1 MPLDFIGLQDDITA
15 YVKDAQHYQELI
27 EKQTQAAIDAL
38 RRFSSNPQVLRAHG
52 EKAHKRVALPTEED
66 PAGSIACS
74 APAADHSIVSV
85 DGSQIVPDRHTPP
98 YVALVNTGIIRFP
111 AGQSPL
117 KPVTLSKFYKY
128 EDLFDEANLISEDM
142 VNLDRDVMEMKYLN
156 EYSPKSEQPV
166 IALRDGMLELYH
178 EPRTEKWYRQKVEE
192 YSGYLNDL
200 KSKDVI
206 TAGYVD
212 KPRSRSLITLIDS
225 SLEQSGRAQDGITQF
240 PHITDTHVFSLLLEP
255 AQRSA
260 IFETRVP
267 GEPSSQEQEQKP
279 VFYFFY
285 LNVSQTAKPWVVRVE
300 IPEWV
305 ACDKEHD
312 NERDNEMVNILH
324 LALLQ
329 QCAIM
334 GSKPYPY
341 CLHRAHETA
350 VVHPHEKAVLE
361 KMINAGLCQTDKGI
375 EEVSHKQSLKD
386 QT

>member
-1 MPLDFIGLQDDITA
+1 MPLDFIGLQEDITA
-15 YVKDAQHYQELI
+15 YVKDAQQYQEQI
-27 EKQTQAAIDAL
+27 EEQTQAAIKDL
-38 RRFSSNPQVLRAHG
+38 QRFSPNPQDMRTRGKRAQN
-52 EKAHKRVALPTEED
+52 RVALPTDEH
-66 PAGSIACS
+66 PAGSFTCS
-74 APAADHSIVSV
+74 MPDTDYSIVSV

-98 YVALVNTGIIRFP
+98 FVALVNAGIVRFP
-111 AGQSPL
+111 AGQPPQKPL
-117 KPVTLSKFYKY
+117 TRSKLYKY
-128 EDLFDEANLISEDM
+128 EELFDEASLISEDM
-142 VNLDRDVMEMKYLN
+142 VNLDRDVMEMKYLK
-156 EYSPKSEQPV
+156 EYSLKAEPPV

-178 EPRTEKWYRQKVEE
+178 EPRSEKWYRQKVEE
-192 YSGYLNDL
+192 YSGYLDDL
-200 KSKDVI
+200 KSKHVI

-225 SLEQSGRAQDGITQF
+225 CLEQPNGITQF

-267 GEPSSQEQEQKP
+267 GNISSQGQKP
-279 VFYFFY
+279 IFYFFY
-285 LNVSQTAKPWVVRVE
+285 LNVGQTAKPWVVRVE

-305 ACDKEHD
+305 AHD
-312 NERDNEMVNILH
+312 NGMVNLLH
-324 LALLQ
+324 FSLLQ

-361 KMINAGLCQTDKGI
+361 KQINAGLRQAEVKT
-375 EEVSHKQSLKD
+375 EEHSHKQTLKD
-386 QT
+386 QAR